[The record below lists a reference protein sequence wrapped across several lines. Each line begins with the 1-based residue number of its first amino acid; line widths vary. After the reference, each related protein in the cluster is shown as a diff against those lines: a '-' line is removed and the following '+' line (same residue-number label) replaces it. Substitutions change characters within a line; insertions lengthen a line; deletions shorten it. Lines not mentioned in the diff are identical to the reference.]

1 MNGRLQA
8 GLVSCLVAA
17 AAPLSGAAAGGSEP
31 SGGVYV
37 TTLPSGANVWI
48 DGTYVGRAPILLD
61 ALVPGHH
68 ELTITKTGWAVQEV
82 DVSVAGGTVVMSST
96 RLQAGTQALGGS
108 GAGKVALHALPAGA
122 SLTLD
127 GAPLKLSAGQAVS
140 LPAGPHRIEM
150 TTPHGRTVR
159 AFTVLPD
166 TTSELVLQETPSG
179 DARSGVLAPAEN
191 YLPTNA
197 FSVEGKKIVVRYAG
211 HVVVAYF
218 GESAVRY
225 DGATAD
231 FDSMPQTIGGKLFL
245 PLALLEKLTDDTSK
259 DR

>member
-1 MNGRLQA
+1 MPGEASHLVAETATRILADFADPQTVNRDASGSWKAKLWEALDAA
-8 GLVSCLVAA
+8 GL
-17 AAPLSGAAAGGSEP
+17 PLA
-31 SGGVYV
+31 
-37 TTLPSGANVWI
+37 W
-48 DGTYVGRAPILLD
+48 
-61 ALVPGHH
+61 VP
-68 ELTITKTGWAVQEV
+68 E
-82 DVSVAGGTVVMSST
+82 
-96 RLQAGTQALGGS
+96 ALGGS